1 MLNEIFRLSLPL
13 VIGQLSFAFMSF
25 IDTLLMGQLGVESLA
40 GGGLGSVVYQFF
52 YIVGIG
58 ALVSTA
64 NLIAFAKG
72 REDDH
77 EIHGALLSG
86 CILVVVLFFV
96 FGGLIWNIKPI
107 LLSLGQVPETVI
119 YAERYLRVVVWAL
132 LPAFGFILLRSLV
145 VGVGRPAAILPV
157 SIVAAILNYP
167 VSYALMTG
175 QFGLPVMGIEGV
187 ALGTCIISWLMFFGL
202 VFLTYRQ
209 RAFSLF
215 PFWSGWQDFSWK
227 QFRETL
233 RLGLP
238 IAIAHAMEVG
248 MFSAAALLIGTLGV
262 NALAAHQ
269 VALQSTTLSFMIPLG
284 ISQAVSVKV
293 GALYGAQQLTRVI
306 SVLKSGLFLGC
317 ISAGIAAI
325 IFWFAPEFL
334 VQVFLQSDSVVEAD
348 YVLVLLS
355 ATQILLVAAVFQF
368 VDSWQ
373 VIIMGAL
380 RGFKLGLSPTAAS
393 VVSYWCVGFPCS
405 YFMKDVW
412 GAAGVWA
419 GMGVGLAT
427 SALIL
432 VVLFRRELS
441 IQRNRYAA

>member
-1 MLNEIFRLSLPL
+1 MLNEIFKLSLPL
-13 VIGQLSFAFMSF
+13 VIAQLSFAFMSF

-58 ALVSTA
+58 ALVATA

-72 REDDH
+72 RDDDR
-77 EIHGALLSG
+77 EIHRALLSG
-86 CILVVVLFFV
+86 CILVVFLFFV
-96 FGGLIWNIKPI
+96 FAGLIWSIKPI
-107 LLSLGQVPETVI
+107 LLFFGQVPDTVI
-119 YAERYLRVVVWAL
+119 YSERYLRVVVWAL

-157 SIVAAILNYP
+157 SIIAAILNYP

-209 RAFSLF
+209 SDFNLF

-227 QFRETL
+227 QFLETL

-248 MFSAAALLIGTLGV
+248 MFSAAALLVGTLGV
-262 NALAAHQ
+262 TALAAHQ

-306 SVLKSGLFLGC
+306 SVLKSGLILGS

-334 VQVFLQSDSVVEAD
+334 VDIFLQSDLVSAAD
-348 YVLVLLS
+348 YELVLVL
-355 ATQILLVAAVFQF
+355 AVQILLIAAVFQF
-368 VDSWQ
+368 VDGWQ

-380 RGFKLGLSPTAAS
+380 RGFKLGVSPTVAS
-393 VVSYWCVGFPCS
+393 VVSYWCIGFPCS
-405 YFMKDVW
+405 YFMRNVW

-419 GMGVGLAT
+419 GMGIGLAA

-441 IQRNRYAA
+441 AQRKKYVA